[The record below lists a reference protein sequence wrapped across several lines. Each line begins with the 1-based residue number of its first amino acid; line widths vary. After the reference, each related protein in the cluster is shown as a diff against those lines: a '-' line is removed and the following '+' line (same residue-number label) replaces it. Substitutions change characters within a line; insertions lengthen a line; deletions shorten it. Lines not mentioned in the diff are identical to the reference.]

1 MGSDGAKGMKCI
13 KEHGGFAIAE
23 DESTAVVYGMPKAVV
38 ELGLADRVIPIDAIA
53 DELVQIVKK

>member
-1 MGSDGAKGMKCI
+1 
-13 KEHGGFAIAE
+13 
-23 DESTAVVYGMPKAVV
+23 MPKAVV